1 MLQEAYLL
9 QESQPL
15 WAGAPTLL
23 QFDQRLGRVTKDT
36 PNEKQ
41 LKRIDYS
48 SQFETLEQFT
58 SEVETLSIKCFL
70 NSVTEKKEH
79 FFHIKGPPGSGKT
92 SILQRVCAFWAQGF
106 CLRKFNLVLWL
117 SLNTYPSEPL
127 ITSLKSLLNYCL
139 PQGSPVDSI
148 EQWVCRRE
156 GEGVLVVIDGID
168 GQQLH
173 FVDVLTEKLKKT
185 TVILAV
191 SCTLNYPSSQQYMY
205 MYQTQYHL
213 LGLSQEQILKQVH
226 TQMHTKTLLCTQNWY
241 LNIT

>member
-1 MLQEAYLL
+1 M
-9 QESQPL
+9 
-15 WAGAPTLL
+15 
-23 QFDQRLGRVTKDT
+23 
-36 PNEKQ
+36 
-41 LKRIDYS
+41 
-48 SQFETLEQFT
+48 
-58 SEVETLSIKCFL
+58 
-70 NSVTEKKEH
+70 
-79 FFHIKGPPGSGKT
+79 
-92 SILQRVCAFWAQGF
+92 
-106 CLRKFNLVLWL
+106 LWL

-173 FVDVLTEKLKKT
+173 FVDVLTEKLKKA

-213 LGLSQEQILKQVH
+213 LGLSQEQILKQVIQH
-226 TQMHTKTLLCTQNWY
+226 YHHNTSRAEEFLMYISETHAIRSLCSSPPYLATVLFVFDNVNTSDLPNTWTQLFT
-241 LNIT
+241 